1 MGMRINP
8 DFAVQSRKF
17 SVPGNTVIPQD
28 DGLMDLWIAG
38 LLGLSSR
45 KTIDARF

>member
-1 MGMRINP
+1 LIRRGFLR
-8 DFAVQSRKF
+8 R
-17 SVPGNTVIPQD
+17 IPQD

-45 KTIDARF
+45 KTIDTGF

>member
-1 MGMRINP
+1 MEIVLRHGRYIFMP
-8 DFAVQSRKF
+8 DLSNV
-17 SVPGNTVIPQD
+17 NTVIPQD

-45 KTIDARF
+45 KTIDTGF